1 MRWLLGLVVL
11 LALALVTP
19 DNLSFNGDD
28 IFWVAMPALRTNFDE
43 MAGKPG
49 LRKLLS
55 RLPVPWQP

>member
-28 IFWVAMPALRTNFDE
+28 IFWVAMPDLRTNIDE
-43 MAGKPG
+43 MAVGRYS
-49 LRKLLS
+49 L
-55 RLPVPWQP
+55 